1 RYYAQRW
8 TIECF
13 FRQAQD
19 QLKLDG
25 YRVRHIRAVKR
36 YWAVV
41 LLSCVYSIAESRQNL
56 STGLELLRSRKD
68 HSVVE
73 FIYDAAKQEIP
84 IDVIKKQLRIA

>member
-1 RYYAQRW
+1 
-8 TIECF
+8 
-13 FRQAQD
+13 RQAKD

-41 LLSCVYSIAESRQNL
+41 LLACVYSIAESRQNL
-56 STGLELLRSRKD
+56 SAGLELLRSRKG

-73 FIYDAAKQEIP
+73 FIYDAAKQGIP